1 MKPTKHPQRR
11 FLLVV
16 VILCFFSSKGI
27 AQCSDAGVCSVGE
40 HTNNSTEFKAALDYL
55 LGSSG
60 KPDNITIQNINLT
73 LRYSYFSVIIPYVAK
88 SFDNEMYQGSIN
100 GIGDV
105 IIGGSY
111 SFSFDRDPYT
121 TGDNNEESVW
131 SMATNSSLTFDV
143 ASKFP
148 TGSTNEG
155 GYPLRYQ
162 NGLGTTDL
170 ILGAT
175 FSLPYYDNPNQGNWL
190 FGLGFQMPFG
200 ISDNSID
207 SLKRGPDLLARISYN
222 RSISDIGITGE
233 ILAIK
238 RLTTSTLVYN
248 GIYTTEQS
256 PDPIYVSEIEIPN
269 SDDLQINIK
278 LSAEYEITK
287 DIGIHAGVA
296 VPILKREDNTDGL
309 KRAYTVFLGFSFF
322 N

>member
-1 MKPTKHPQRR
+1 MKFKKHFQHL
-11 FLLVV
+11 FLSIITV
-16 VILCFFSSKGI
+16 LCLFSSKSL
-27 AQCSDAGVCSVGE
+27 AQCSDAGVCSVGD
-40 HTNNSTEFKAALDYL
+40 HTTNSTEFTAALDYL

-88 SFDNEMYQGSIN
+88 SFENEIYQGSQN
-100 GIGDV
+100 GISDV

-111 SFSFDRDPYT
+111 SFTFDRDPYT
-121 TGDNNEESVW
+121 AGNSNGEPLW
-131 SMATNSSLTFDV
+131 SMPTSSSLSFDI
-143 ASKFP
+143 AGKFP

-155 GYPLRYQ
+155 GFPLRYQ

-200 ISDNSID
+200 ISDNCVD

-248 GIYTTEQS
+248 RIYTSEQN
-256 PDPIYVSEIEIPN
+256 PDPLYVSELEIPN
-269 SDDLQINIK
+269 TDDLQINIK
-278 LSAEYEITK
+278 LSADYEITE

-296 VPILKREDNTDGL
+296 MPLLKREDNTDGL
-309 KRAYTVFLGFSFF
+309 KRAYTVFLGFSFV